1 MEETKVG
8 VSAERKTGYYWIVYK
23 RRKWIFYYNKDKE
36 EWYDV
41 LNYKRYYDYDFDKIY
56 ETQLLAPAN
65 EPSENYKW

>member
-8 VSAERKTGYYWIVYK
+8 VSERKTGYYWIVYK

-56 ETQLLAPAN
+56 ETQIMAPAN